1 MPKFE
6 RKTKEERL
14 HEIREAAKK
23 VFLKKGYRNATMEDI
38 VDATS
43 LSKGGVYQ
51 YYKSTKSI
59 MFDIMQGGNFF
70 RHSRTQEII
79 KEGLE
84 THSDVFEIMTR
95 VLEAKIFEKVR
106 EKKLYLMFLAE
117 IPYDKETEALHRK
130 LEKQSFE
137 LALSAFEENAET
149 VPQLQQMAK
158 KFLYADMLLYSRIF
172 IGIMMSYELFS
183 DKKIFDSKRA
193 EIHAVLYAFIKKIF
207 LEMKNTG
214 SEAHTRPLP

>member
-6 RKTKEERL
+6 RKTKEERCC
-14 HEIREAAKK
+14 EIQEAAKT
-23 VFLKKGYRNATMEDI
+23 VFLKNGYRNTTMEDI
-38 VDATS
+38 VAATS

-70 RHSRTQEII
+70 RHSRSQEII

-84 THSDVFEIMTR
+84 AQADIFEIMTR
-95 VLEAKIFEKVR
+95 VLEAKLFEKVR

-130 LEKQSFE
+130 LEKQTFE
-137 LALSAFEENAET
+137 LAVQGIASYADVFPELKK
-149 VPQLQQMAK
+149 LHK
-158 KFLYADMLLYSRIF
+158 KFTETDMRLYSRIF
-172 IGIMMSYELFS
+172 IGIMTSYELFS
-183 DKKIFDSKRA
+183 DKKIFNDKKE
-193 EIHAVLYAFIKKIF
+193 EIHNMLYSFIKKMF
-207 LEMKNTG
+207 E
-214 SEAHTRPLP
+214 

>member
-6 RKTKEERL
+6 RKTKEERRR
-14 HEIREAAKK
+14 EIREAAKK

-38 VDATS
+38 VAATS

-51 YYKSTKSI
+51 YYKSTKAI

-70 RHSRTQEII
+70 RHSRSREII

-84 THSDVFEIMTR
+84 AQADVFEIMTR
-95 VLEAKIFEKVR
+95 VWEAKLFEKVR

-137 LALSAFEENAET
+137 LALNALEENAAVFPELRHM
-149 VPQLQQMAK
+149 VK
-158 KFLYADMLLYSRIF
+158 KMLYSDILLYSRMS

-183 DKKIFDSKRA
+183 DKKIFDSKRD
-193 EIHAVLYAFIKKIF
+193 EIHSIIYAFIKKTF
-207 LEMKNTG
+207 E
-214 SEAHTRPLP
+214 